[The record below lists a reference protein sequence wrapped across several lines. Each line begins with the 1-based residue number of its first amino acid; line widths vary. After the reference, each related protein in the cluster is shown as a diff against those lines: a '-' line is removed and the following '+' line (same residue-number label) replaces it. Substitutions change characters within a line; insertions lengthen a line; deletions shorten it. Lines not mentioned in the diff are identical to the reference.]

1 MVILTYQEAKKKHG
15 SRYGVDQALNRGELR
30 HIGRNLYSTDD
41 DDEQLKAV
49 LKLYPDAIATG
60 QTALYLHG
68 LIDLPPDLFDLASK
82 RGGTK
87 IASDAVRQTFIP
99 EGWLGLGA
107 TAIVHDGTSIRI
119 YDLERMLLEVM
130 RSRNKLPYDIYR
142 EAIGSYR
149 RLAENLDIYKLEA
162 YADAMPRGQSY
173 LNRALEEVF

>member
-1 MVILTYQEAKKKHG
+1 MVLTYQEAKKKHG

-30 HIGRNLYSTDD
+30 HIGRNLYSADD
-41 DDEQLKAV
+41 DDEQLEAI
-49 LKLYPDAIATG
+49 LKLYPNAIVTG

-68 LIDLPPDLFDLASK
+68 LVDLSPDLFDLASK

-87 IASDAVRQTFIP
+87 IANEAVRQTFIP
-99 EGWLGLGA
+99 EEWLGLGA
-107 TAIVHDGTSIRI
+107 TVIAHDGVLVKV

-149 RLAENLDIYKLEA
+149 RLAESLDIYKLEA

>member
-1 MVILTYQEAKKKHG
+1 MVVLTFQEAKEKHG
-15 SRYGVDQALNRGELR
+15 SRYGVARALNRGELR

-41 DDEQLKAV
+41 DDEQLEAI

-87 IASDAVRQTFIP
+87 ISNDAVRQTFIP
-99 EGWLGLGA
+99 EEWLGLGETSIA
-107 TAIVHDGTSIRI
+107 HDGELVKV